1 MANRRKF
8 TSQFKKKVVL
18 EALKERDTMS
28 ALAAKYK
35 LHPQQIATWKSH
47 FLSHAESLFE
57 KDTKIKSQQQSL
69 AQEKETLLR
78 TIGQQKVEIDF
89 LKKSLG

>member
-18 EALKERDTMS
+18 EALKERDTLS
-28 ALAAKYK
+28 ALAQKHK
-35 LHPQQIATWKSH
+35 IHPQQITTWKTH
-47 FLSHAESLFE
+47 FLANADSIFE
-57 KDTKIKSQQQSL
+57 KDGPSKDHDI
-69 AQEKETLLR
+69 EKEKDDLLR

-89 LKKSLG
+89 LKKNLL